1 MAEDKTWEVEVQKLN
16 TEVQLCKQK
25 LDIIENN
32 HLVHIQ
38 RDLDKLNRILWIVG
52 FGVFSQLLYA
62 LRALVL

>member
-1 MAEDKTWEVEVQKLN
+1 MADKSWEVEIEKINGEVKLIN
-16 TEVQLCKQK
+16 QK
-25 LDIIENN
+25 LDILENN

>member
-1 MAEDKTWEVEVQKLN
+1 MADKNWEVEIEKIN
-16 TEVQLCKQK
+16 GEVRLINQK
-25 LDIIENN
+25 LDILENN

>member
-1 MAEDKTWEVEVQKLN
+1 MATSWEVEVEKIN

-38 RDLDKLNRILWIVG
+38 KDLDKLNRILWVVG

>member
-1 MAEDKTWEVEVQKLN
+1 MSENKNWEVEIEKINGEVKLIN
-16 TEVQLCKQK
+16 QK
-25 LDIIENN
+25 LDILENN

-38 RDLDKLNRILWIVG
+38 KDLDKLNRILWVVG

>member
-1 MAEDKTWEVEVQKLN
+1 MSENKNWEVEIERIN

-32 HLVHIQ
+32 HLKHIQ
-38 RDLDKLNRILWIVG
+38 KSIDTLNKVLWVVG

-62 LRALVL
+62 LRALIL